1 MEGDAQLTLTMKEFV
16 SGEVFCEHVSWVFVH
31 LYFVKM
37 DFALLHY
44 FPNVVVV
51 DVHVFG
57 VLLCHCIS
65 GIEDSTLVISA

>member
-1 MEGDAQLTLTMKEFV
+1 MEGDAQLTPTIEEFV
-16 SGEVFCEHVSWVFVH
+16 SGEVFCEHVSWVIIH
-31 LYFVKM
+31 LYKVKM

-44 FPNVVVV
+44 FPDVVEV

-65 GIEDSTLVISA
+65 GIEDSTLVIST